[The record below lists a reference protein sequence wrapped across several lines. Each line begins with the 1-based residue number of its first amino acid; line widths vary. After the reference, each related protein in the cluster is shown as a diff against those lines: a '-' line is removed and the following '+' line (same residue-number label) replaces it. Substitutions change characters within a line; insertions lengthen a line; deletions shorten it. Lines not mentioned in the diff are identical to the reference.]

1 MESIVLPL
9 NNPYMDDTEKMEK
22 QNGEIDV

>member
-9 NNPYMDDTEKMEK
+9 NNPYMDDMEKMEK